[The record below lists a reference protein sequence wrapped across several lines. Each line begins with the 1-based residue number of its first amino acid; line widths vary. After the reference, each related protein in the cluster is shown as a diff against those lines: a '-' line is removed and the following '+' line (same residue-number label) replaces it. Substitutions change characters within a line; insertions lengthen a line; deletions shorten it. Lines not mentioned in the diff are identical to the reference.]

1 MAAILTMGEWQGVA
15 RELPHAH
22 GFSTFH
28 KQIPP
33 LALSPHFFRCRH
45 VSSWGAS
52 IEFLLRYLLAGSCSM
67 WIPGPRLSWHLDH
80 RQEWRQRPLRNPLLC
95 PIEPSSKNVCAM
107 VHWRNQECLRFFPP
121 HSIQQG
127 ASARRRWWIIL
138 FANRGETGFT
148 IHDLDLWQESGPLN
162 MLYMNMSLEVWG
174 PWLPAGGTS
183 LSSTHRI
190 RFSSGLMMSSTGLS
204 TELWLKHRFSYSF
217 LARSPE
223 AYWWLCVLAF
233 LYKGWPN
240 AVHPDS
246 EKPDFVNGICIYQQ
260 FWEIALLAIFREPHL
275 LWRKRR
281 INKIDN
287 LMLRWNIIVHLLTM
301 FVLNP
306 YQTFYVFPTPHPPPM
321 CQPYPSEPVVKTAW
335 GRCIDRVVCEYQP
348 PEPRGPGNPN
358 FWPQKG
364 SEFSQ
369 LYLSPHKMRSIQIF
383 KFSQP
388 TWVGV
393 VRKKIC
399 SYNMAS
405 LGSFWKPLKNLN
417 ALFANKYFL
426 HVTRCKSFVFTLLD
440 NSSYC
445 MRFSLEPLFLHLE
458 ESCLK

>member
-107 VHWRNQECLRFFPP
+107 VHQRNQECLRFFPP
-121 HSIQQG
+121 HSFQQG

-148 IHDLDLWQESGPLN
+148 LRDLDLWQESGPLN

-240 AVHPDS
+240 AVHPDL
-246 EKPDFVNGICIYQQ
+246 EKTCFCEWN
-260 FWEIALLAIFREPHL
+260 LHL
-275 LWRKRR
+275 ST
-281 INKIDN
+281 I
-287 LMLRWNIIVHLLTM
+287 LRNCSVG
-301 FVLNP
+301 N
-306 YQTFYVFPTPHPPPM
+306 FPWAPP
-321 CQPYPSEPVVKTAW
+321 
-335 GRCIDRVVCEYQP
+335 
-348 PEPRGPGNPN
+348 
-358 FWPQKG
+358 
-364 SEFSQ
+364 
-369 LYLSPHKMRSIQIF
+369 
-383 KFSQP
+383 
-388 TWVGV
+388 
-393 VRKKIC
+393 
-399 SYNMAS
+399 
-405 LGSFWKPLKNLN
+405 
-417 ALFANKYFL
+417 
-426 HVTRCKSFVFTLLD
+426 
-440 NSSYC
+440 
-445 MRFSLEPLFLHLE
+445 SLEE
-458 ESCLK
+458 EED